1 MDHFGRK
8 YIYLFLDS
16 FSLSYVRFIDNIFF
30 IWTGSKDQLITF
42 LNDLDAKLNSI
53 KLEYKILQSSIPFLD
68 VEVYIKSNK
77 LDTNIYRK
85 KTGRQNILHINSEH
99 PIWLKS
105 RIPYSQVL
113 RLTCT
118 CSTIENFKLYCSEL
132 KEKFIEKGYK
142 YDLLDKYI
150 STVEKLG
157 MKC

>member
-68 VEVYIKSNK
+68 AEVYIKSNK

-105 RIPYSQVL
+105 RIPYSQVF
-113 RLTCT
+113 RLTYT

-150 STVEKLG
+150 SIVEKLG